1 MGWLRGK
8 IQDWDPYNA
17 EAERA
22 RWLARQSPEE
32 QQRQADEPW
41 WSDPEAIQQMQAEGR
56 SNWSYSDWDQFNLA
70 RAAAKEDRRIS
81 QQKAA
86 LEADELR
93 RSNALEAERRRNMG
107 RGTPKAPSAAVRR
120 LDSDEPIEN
129 MSLQNLREELRDSRA
144 VGDGGS
150 LPSLERSKT
159 SQSREPKP
167 VPTENPDLPEDL
179 DLMGLAELFKDGL
192 LTEEEWMAAKKRILN
207 P

>member
-1 MGWLRGK
+1 
-8 IQDWDPYNA
+8 
-17 EAERA
+17 
-22 RWLARQSPEE
+22 
-32 QQRQADEPW
+32 
-41 WSDPEAIQQMQAEGR
+41 
-56 SNWSYSDWDQFNLA
+56 
-70 RAAAKEDRRIS
+70 
-81 QQKAA
+81 
-86 LEADELR
+86 
-93 RSNALEAERRRNMG
+93 MG

-120 LDSDEPIEN
+120 LDSDEPIKN

-144 VGDGGS
+144 VGVGGS

-179 DLMGLAELFKDGL
+179 DLMGLAKLFKDGL

>member
-93 RSNALEAERRRNMG
+93 RSNALEAEKRRNMG
-107 RGTPKAPSAAVRR
+107 RGAPEAPSAA
-120 LDSDEPIEN
+120 
-129 MSLQNLREELRDSRA
+129 QA
-144 VGDGGS
+144 
-150 LPSLERSKT
+150 
-159 SQSREPKP
+159 REPKP
-167 VPTENPDLPEDL
+167 VPTENSDLAEDL
-179 DLMGLAELFKDGL
+179 DLKGLAELFKDGL

>member
-1 MGWLRGK
+1 MGWLRR
-8 IQDWDPYNA
+8 IRDWDPFIDPNHDA
-17 EAERA
+17 K
-22 RWLARQSPEE
+22 WLARQPPEV
-32 QQRQADEPW
+32 QQQLADEPW
-41 WSDPEAIQQMQAEGR
+41 WSDPEAIQQMHAEGR
-56 SNWSYSDWDQFNLA
+56 SNWSYSDWDRFNLA
-70 RAAAKEDRRIS
+70 RAAAKEDRRIG

-120 LDSDEPIEN
+120 LDSDEPVKN

-179 DLMGLAELFKDGL
+179 DLKGLAELFKDGL

>member
-1 MGWLRGK
+1 
-8 IQDWDPYNA
+8 
-17 EAERA
+17 
-22 RWLARQSPEE
+22 
-32 QQRQADEPW
+32 
-41 WSDPEAIQQMQAEGR
+41 
-56 SNWSYSDWDQFNLA
+56 
-70 RAAAKEDRRIS
+70 
-81 QQKAA
+81 

-120 LDSDEPIEN
+120 LDSDEPIKN

-144 VGDGGS
+144 VGVGGS

-179 DLMGLAELFKDGL
+179 DLMGLAKLFKDGL